1 MLHVYSTCLEKHSS
15 SRASSLQSGAYSKYT
30 DLYMFINIYIC
41 CTPINGSVIIEAS
54 QGVKIT
60 KLSFK
65 LPYPGG
71 GSLYVESIA
80 NVALNKPN

>member
-1 MLHVYSTCLEKHSS
+1 
-15 SRASSLQSGAYSKYT
+15 
-30 DLYMFINIYIC
+30 MFINIYIC